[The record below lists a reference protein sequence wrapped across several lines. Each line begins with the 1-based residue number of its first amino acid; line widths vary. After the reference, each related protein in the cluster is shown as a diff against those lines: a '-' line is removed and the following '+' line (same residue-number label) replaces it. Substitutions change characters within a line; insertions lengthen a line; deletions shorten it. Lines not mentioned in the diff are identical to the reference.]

1 MPSLDRKVYE
11 DRLNAL
17 LRSLGIS
24 PGSLTA
30 RSLLLCAEA
39 EDLLVAEIDGQG
51 REHRLA
57 LAAAAA
63 WRAMKTTASSQSV
76 VLQIASA
83 FRSVNRQVEIIRSKL
98 EAGVPLEQILTLSA
112 PPGYSEHHTG
122 RAVDITTADTRTLE
136 QEFENTVAF
145 RWLCENAYSFR
156 FFLSY
161 PRGNP
166 QGYAYEP
173 WHWCFRS

>member
-1 MPSLDRKVYE
+1 MASLNDNVYE
-11 DRLNAL
+11 ARVNAL
-17 LRSLGIS
+17 LQSLGIS

-30 RSLLLCAEA
+30 RSLPLCEQAQN
-39 EDLLVAEIDGQG
+39 LIVAEIDGRG
-51 REHRLA
+51 REHRLRP
-57 LAAAAA
+57 AAAGA
-63 WRAMKTTASSQSV
+63 WRAMKTSASSQGV

-83 FRSVNRQVEIIRSKL
+83 FRSVDRQVEIIRSKL
-98 EAGVPLEQILTLSA
+98 AAGVPLEQILTLSA

-122 RAVDITTADTRTLE
+122 RAVDITTSGTRALE
-136 QEFENTVAF
+136 QEFENTAAY
-145 RWLCENAYSFR
+145 RWLCANAHAFR

-161 PRGNP
+161 PRSNP